1 MAKQN
6 GVKIKIGNVNVTLR
20 SQPQKGTISE
30 SKMRGAISKV
40 LETQKATANK

>member
-6 GVKIKIGNVNVTLR
+6 GVQIKIGNVKVTLR

-40 LETQKATANK
+40 LATEKATSNK